1 MSETSALR
9 ARLIRGKGGF
19 YTALTPDGSEVT
31 LRCKKKFRHRGMSPL
46 IGDEIEYLP
55 GREGEDGWLDGIL
68 PRKSSFIRP
77 PVSNVTLM
85 LIVVAPVPAPD
96 WLLVDRLLV
105 QARRQ
110 DIRLMLVVTKT
121 DLDASW
127 AENIRRCYAG
137 AELAVIETAAV
148 SGLGL
153 DALRS
158 ALRGETA
165 CLAGQSGVGKT
176 TLLNAVLG
184 IDRETGEISRKIERG
199 KNTTREAE
207 LLIRPDFAIFD
218 TAGFSLLE
226 PEAGMNPNELRLS
239 YPEFEEYEGCCRFTP
254 CTHDHEPG
262 CAVSAAVAE
271 GRVAAERWERYR
283 ELLHELQTAWRE
295 RYD

>member
-1 MSETSALR
+1 MNEPTPLR

-19 YTALTPDGSEVT
+19 YTALTPDGEELT
-31 LRCKKKFRHRGMSPL
+31 LRCKKKFRHRGMSPM

-68 PRKSSFIRP
+68 ERKSSFIRP
-77 PVSNVTLM
+77 PVSNVTLL

-110 DIRLMLVVTKT
+110 DIRPMLVVTKA
-121 DLDASW
+121 DMDDAFASG
-127 AENIRRCYAG
+127 IRRCYAG
-137 AELAVIETAAV
+137 AEVPVIET
-148 SGLGL
+148 SSMQQRGL
-153 DALRS
+153 DALRA

-176 TLLNAVLG
+176 TLLNALLG

-207 LLIRPDFAIFD
+207 LLVRPDFAIFD

-226 PEAGMNPNELRLS
+226 LEAGIDPAELRLS
-239 YPEFEEYEGCCRFTP
+239 YPEFLDYEGCCRFTP

-262 CAVSAAVAE
+262 CAVSAAVAAGE
-271 GRVAAERWERYR
+271 IDGQRWARYR
-283 ELLHELQTAWRE
+283 ALLHELQTAWRE